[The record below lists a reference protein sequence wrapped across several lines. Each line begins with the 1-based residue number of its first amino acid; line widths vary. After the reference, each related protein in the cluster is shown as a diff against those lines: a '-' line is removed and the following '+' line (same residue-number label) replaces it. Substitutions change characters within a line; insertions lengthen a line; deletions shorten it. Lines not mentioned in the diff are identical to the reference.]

1 MAHDAC
7 TSHAAR
13 PGARLLRVPALALL
27 LLAAAGAE
35 RAVAQPVVTNVF
47 PPEEY
52 AARRAKVMT
61 AIGDAVAVLQGTT
74 ERPGEQPLRQ
84 SNQFHYLS
92 GVVSPRA
99 LLVIDGR
106 SKRATLYLEPETERR
121 VKVMFGPLL
130 EPGDSAAR
138 ATGMDA
144 VLPRD
149 DFAKTM
155 EEFARGGR
163 TIYTPFRPEVLGS
176 ASSGDVVK
184 LAKATRDDPWD
195 GRMSRVESF
204 NVRLRE
210 HSPRSEIR
218 DLDPILDSLRATK
231 SPREIAVIREATRI
245 TGLGIMEAMRDAR
258 PGMYE
263 YELQADAEYVF
274 KKHGSYGAAYFA
286 LIATGKNTFYTHYHA
301 NTARLAAGDLV
312 QFDYAP
318 DYRNYTSD
326 VTRVF
331 PADGKF
337 TPRQRELYTIYLRL
351 YQALLTSI
359 RVHATPQSI
368 VEDAVVKMDSIMGSY
383 RFTDPAIRRAA
394 ERFVERYRN
403 SRPRALGHTIGM
415 EVHDVRSPTATL
427 EPGQLFTIE
436 PQLTIPEE
444 HIGIRLEDVIL
455 MTESG
460 YENLSEFVPIEVEDI
475 ERLMA
480 KPGLSDAA
488 LELPGGP

>member
-1 MAHDAC
+1 
-7 TSHAAR
+7 
-13 PGARLLRVPALALL
+13 
-27 LLAAAGAE
+27 
-35 RAVAQPVVTNVF
+35 
-47 PPEEY
+47 
-52 AARRAKVMT
+52 
-61 AIGDAVAVLQGTT
+61 
-74 ERPGEQPLRQ
+74 
-84 SNQFHYLS
+84 
-92 GVVSPRA
+92 
-99 LLVIDGR
+99 
-106 SKRATLYLEPETERR
+106 
-121 VKVMFGPLL
+121 
-130 EPGDSAAR
+130 
-138 ATGMDA
+138 
-144 VLPRD
+144 
-149 DFAKTM
+149 
-155 EEFARGGR
+155 
-163 TIYTPFRPEVLGS
+163 
-176 ASSGDVVK
+176 
-184 LAKATRDDPWD
+184 
-195 GRMSRVESF
+195 
-204 NVRLRE
+204 
-210 HSPRSEIR
+210 
-218 DLDPILDSLRATK
+218 
-231 SPREIAVIREATRI
+231 
-245 TGLGIMEAMRDAR
+245 
-258 PGMYE
+258 
-263 YELQADAEYVF
+263 VF

-368 VEDAVVKMDSIMGSY
+368 VENAVVKMDSIMGSY
-383 RFTDPAIRRAA
+383 RFTDPAIRAAA

-460 YENLSEFVPIEVEDI
+460 YENLSEFVPIEVEEI

-480 KPGLSDAA
+480 EPGLSDAA
-488 LELPGGP
+488 LALPGVP